1 MLRWLFLALLGLL
14 VSLYSNDVLQIHLSM
29 PASQQ
34 PKFDYT
40 KVDTET
46 VLMPTFSMLGG
57 RSPPLASYL
66 VDTHAGADEG
76 LWIDS
81 ITQQS
86 WGLGGTGAALA
97 NLYQRK
103 L

>member
-1 MLRWLFLALLGLL
+1 MHRWLAIALIGILISLYTNNIL
-14 VSLYSNDVLQIHLSM
+14 HVSLKM
-29 PASQQ
+29 PST
-34 PKFDYT
+34 FDYT
-40 KVDTET
+40 KVDQET
-46 VLMPTFSMLGG
+46 VLTPALAMLGG
-57 RSPPLASYL
+57 KRRSLASRL
-66 VDTHAGADEG
+66 IVSPADR
-76 LWIDS
+76 LYCADS